1 VPDGR
6 ALDRI
11 RTGNQDIIS
20 VELSEI
26 DGKGR

>member
-1 VPDGR
+1 VPDS
-6 ALDRI
+6 AAVERI

-26 DGKGR
+26 DGKAR